1 MINLEKITIE
11 FNHSA
16 KMWQAIHTYSDR
28 GNITIMD
35 TQLKSLVETVLTNIV
50 QPEELFLK

>member
-1 MINLEKITIE
+1 MINLERITIE

-35 TQLKSLVETVLTNIV
+35 TQLKSLVETVLTNIA
-50 QPEELFLK
+50 QPEDLFLK